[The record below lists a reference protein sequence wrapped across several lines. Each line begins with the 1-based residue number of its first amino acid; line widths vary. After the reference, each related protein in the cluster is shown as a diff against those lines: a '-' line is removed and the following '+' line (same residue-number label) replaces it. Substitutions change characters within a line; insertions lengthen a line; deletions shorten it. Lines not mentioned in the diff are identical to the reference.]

1 MSSTTTSSSSTTT
14 TVTSTTTTLSSTT
27 TSISSSTTTSQT
39 FTTTTISTTT
49 TVSTTTYARQLCNGV
64 VEAAGCGSRIP
75 KEDCQRFGEHGDFAR
90 HHCPQLCDIPCTS
103 TATIS
108 TTTAS
113 TTTVSTTT
121 TTSTTT
127 TNTNMAASSS
137 KIRTLYIVLG
147 LLAVVV
153 LIFITLMLARK
164 HSASNISSTPSASE
178 TYGTEMVNFG
188 SGKAQSTPD
197 TVELANSMVPSFQM
211 HGTASRAVLTAA
223 PLRDRPSGL
232 RVETA
237 SDSFEPSSKSR
248 ASPPHTPSFGAATQ
262 SLHVS

>member
-1 MSSTTTSSSSTTT
+1 M
-14 TVTSTTTTLSSTT
+14 
-27 TSISSSTTTSQT
+27 
-39 FTTTTISTTT
+39 
-49 TVSTTTYARQLCNGV
+49 
-64 VEAAGCGSRIP
+64 AA
-75 KEDCQRFGEHGDFAR
+75 A
-90 HHCPQLCDIPCTS
+90 
-103 TATIS
+103 AA
-108 TTTAS
+108 AS
-113 TTTVSTTT
+113 
-121 TTSTTT
+121 
-127 TNTNMAASSS
+127 AADEASSS

-188 SGKAQSTPD
+188 SGKAQSTLD

-237 SDSFEPSSKSR
+237 SNSFEPSSKSR
-248 ASPPHTPSFGAATQ
+248 ASPPHTPSFEPSFGVEETALGSRPIKRNVTLEDDSILVHEESRSPRSTSDVANFLTQ
-262 SLHVS
+262 VLAPSSPLGNPRKVSNYFFVSIEPTSFFSVVACNIAIAIVFIFFYIHFSSLIIWKHCLLILY